1 MARVKRSFGGIAIS
15 KCMGRAKSH
24 IGLALRQLVPSSDRK
39 SVIQPDAHA
48 WYSSPA
54 LGSTMSL
61 RRWGALPPEFDA
73 LDLPEPAEPDASE
86 EVCSSGIASCLSPV
100 PSALAPMPGLR
111 GDGSHSLSHVRTD
124 KLTKLYTLRGVLGK
138 GGSGIVNRAKSR
150 RTGAVHAVKSV
161 PLAKLDQKSPEFELL
176 PRLKHPHIVVLLD
189 SFRDEQEVHLVLEL
203 CAGGSLLHRIQH
215 FWDDVDRDLRKG
227 CKALASTCS
236 KGLPASIVGSYAW
249 QMLAGLAYLH
259 HHRLAHRDVKP
270 ENYMLTSKHDNAPLK
285 LADFGL
291 ASNFVRGVPM
301 TQKVG
306 TLHYAAPEIF
316 ACSYDERCDVWSA
329 GVALFMASV
338 GYRPI
343 NGKTDG
349 DTLALVK
356 KGDIA
361 FRAKDWQPLPA
372 ALKTLV
378 FEMTKKDPALR
389 PRVKEIVAGCSW
401 VNRFRMSRGDK
412 CSCMIA

>member
-1 MARVKRSFGGIAIS
+1 LF
-15 KCMGRAKSH
+15 
-24 IGLALRQLVPSSDRK
+24 
-39 SVIQPDAHA
+39 
-48 WYSSPA
+48 
-54 LGSTMSL
+54 
-61 RRWGALPPEFDA
+61 
-73 LDLPEPAEPDASE
+73 
-86 EVCSSGIASCLSPV
+86 
-100 PSALAPMPGLR
+100 
-111 GDGSHSLSHVRTD
+111 
-124 KLTKLYTLRGVLGK
+124 
-138 GGSGIVNRAKSR
+138 
-150 RTGAVHAVKSV
+150 
-161 PLAKLDQKSPEFELL
+161 
-176 PRLKHPHIVVLLD
+176 D

-203 CAGGSLLHRIQH
+203 CCGGSLLHRIQH

-270 ENYMLTSKHDNAPLK
+270 ENYMLTNTHDNAPLK
-285 LADFGL
+285 LTDFGL
-291 ASNFVRGVPM
+291 ASSFVRGVPM

-343 NGKTDG
+343 NGKTEG
-349 DTLALVK
+349 ETLALVK
-356 KGDIA
+356 NGAIA

-378 FEMTKKDPALR
+378 VDMTKKDPTQR
-389 PRVKEIVAGCSW
+389 PHVKEIVAGCSW
-401 VNRFRMSRGDK
+401 VNRFRKLRGDK
-412 CSCMIA
+412 CSCTVA